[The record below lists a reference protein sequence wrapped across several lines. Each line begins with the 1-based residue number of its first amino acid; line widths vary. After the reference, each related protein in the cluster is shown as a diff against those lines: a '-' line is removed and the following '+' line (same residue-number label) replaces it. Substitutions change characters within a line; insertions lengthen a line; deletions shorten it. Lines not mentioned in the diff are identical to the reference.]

1 MAHIKKRFIS
11 VDGFESSSPDVN
23 TSSSHS
29 IAPGG
34 TTGQRPINPG
44 DRAWRINTQGETIEI
59 YVNNRWVPMMN
70 DTSQNDIED
79 VSFFHAIMMSK

>member
-1 MAHIKKRFIS
+1 MAHTKKRFVS
-11 VDGFESSSPDVN
+11 VEGFESSSPDVN

-44 DRAWRINTQGETIEI
+44 DRAWRINTQSGTIEI
-59 YVNNRWVPMMN
+59 YVNNRWVSMVN
-70 DTSQNDIED
+70 DTNQNDIED
-79 VSFFHAIMMSK
+79 VSLFYAIMMSK